1 MKKDTIALGRWWY
14 HAFLL
19 GAIVLIGLPLFYAL
33 MMSTQSLGETLTK
46 PLAPGGSLTE
56 NLERVLASRLHHSFA
71 NSIAASLTIAG
82 GKTILSLLAGLAFAF
97 FSFRGKWFAFA
108 AILFTL
114 MMPGEVLVISLFRVV
129 SGTLGLGNSFAG
141 LVAPSLASAA
151 GTFLFRQHFQ
161 SIPSELSEAA
171 QMDGMNPLQYLA
183 FVLIPLSWN
192 TVAALFVISFLAGWN
207 MYLWPLMI
215 ITDPAN
221 QVVQVG
227 LSFITQSDGLAA
239 ENLGPLML
247 GAVISS
253 IPPLIVFMA
262 LQSHF
267 MRGFAISR
275 DK

>member
-1 MKKDTIALGRWWY
+1 MKKLGDTWGNWQY
-14 HAFLL
+14 HVFLIL
-19 GAIVLIGLPLFYAL
+19 AIVLLGLPLYYAF
-33 MMSTQSLGETLTK
+33 MMSTQSLGETLAN
-46 PLAPGGSLTE
+46 PLLPGKSLAD
-56 NLERVLASRLHHSFA
+56 NLERVIASRLHHSFA
-71 NSIAASLTIAG
+71 NSIAASLTIAA
-82 GKTILSLLAGLAFAF
+82 GKTILSLLAGLAFSF
-97 FSFRGKWFAFA
+97 FRFRGKWIVFA

-114 MMPGEVLVISLFRVV
+114 MMPGEVLVIALFRVV
-129 SGTLGLGNSFAG
+129 SGALGWGNSFAG

-151 GTFLFRQHFQ
+151 GTFLFRQHFE
-161 SIPSELSEAA
+161 SMPSELSEAA
-171 QMDGMNPLQYLA
+171 QMDGMNPLQYLG

-192 TVAALFVISFLAGWN
+192 TIGALFVISFLAGWN

-215 ITDPAN
+215 ITDPAK

-227 LSFITQSDGLAA
+227 LGFITQSDGLTA

-247 GAVISS
+247 GAVVSS

-262 LQSHF
+262 MQRQF

>member
-1 MKKDTIALGRWWY
+1 MNKHAQSRGSLQY
-14 HAFLL
+14 HVILIV
-19 GAIVLIGLPLFYAL
+19 AIVLLGLPLYYAF
-33 MMSTQSLGETLTK
+33 MMSTQSLGETLAN
-46 PLAPGGSLTE
+46 PLIPGSSFAD
-56 NLERVLASRLHHSFA
+56 NLDRVIASRLHHSFA
-71 NSIAASLTIAG
+71 NSIAASLTIAT
-82 GKTILSLLAGLAFAF
+82 GKTILSLLAGLAFSF
-97 FSFRGKWFAFA
+97 FRFRGKWIVFA

-114 MMPGEVLVISLFRVV
+114 MMPGEVLVIALFRVV

-151 GTFLFRQHFQ
+151 GTFLFRQHFE

-183 FVLIPLSWN
+183 FVLVPLSWN
-192 TVAALFVISFLAGWN
+192 TIAALFVISFLAGWN

-215 ITDPAN
+215 VTDPAR
-221 QVVQVG
+221 QLVQVG
-227 LSFITQSDGLAA
+227 LGFITQNDGLTA

-253 IPPLIVFMA
+253 IPPLIVFVA
-262 LQSHF
+262 FQSHF